1 MRKDLPTTVT
11 PRKADQWGAVGGA
24 VTFLGCSGLAT
35 GAVDSPELSAFE
47 QINHQRLGLR
57 PLSKVARQLGI
68 GPALPAVAGCA
79 LAARQPRLAT
89 AALLS
94 LPIEKAFEVAAK
106 KFAGRARPAKHIVKS
121 HLRGD
126 APTSGGSYPSGHAA
140 VATAIVVLTRPYVP
154 RTVTVLGSVVAAA
167 GSTGRVYQGAHY
179 PLDVIGGAGLG
190 LMVGSA
196 LNVVLRSRSS

>member
-24 VTFLGCSGLAT
+24 
-35 GAVDSPELSAFE
+35 
-47 QINHQRLGLR
+47 
-57 PLSKVARQLGI
+57 
-68 GPALPAVAGCA
+68 
-79 LAARQPRLAT
+79 
-89 AALLS
+89 
-94 LPIEKAFEVAAK
+94 
-106 KFAGRARPAKHIVKS
+106 
-121 HLRGD
+121 
-126 APTSGGSYPSGHAA
+126 GSYPSGHAA
-140 VATAIVVLTRPYVP
+140 VATVIVVLTRSYVP